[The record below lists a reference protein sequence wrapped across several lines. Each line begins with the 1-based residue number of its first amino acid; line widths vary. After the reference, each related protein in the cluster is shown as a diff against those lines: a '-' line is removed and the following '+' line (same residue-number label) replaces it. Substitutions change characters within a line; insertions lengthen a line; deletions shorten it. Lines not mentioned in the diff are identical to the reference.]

1 MELTQVKDLLD
12 QVQANARVSTVYGEP
27 VQVGDRIII
36 TVAEVQYGGGG
47 GGGTGKR
54 QDKAEGGG
62 GGGGGGVIVR
72 PMGCLVIG
80 KDEEKWVPV
89 IDINRAIIIGG
100 AIAVLLLTTIR
111 ALARK

>member
-1 MELTQVKDLLD
+1 MELSQVKELMD

-27 VQVGDRIII
+27 VQVGERIII

-47 GGGTGKR
+47 GGGGGKR
-54 QDKAEGGG
+54 KDEAEGGG

-72 PMGCLVIG
+72 PLGCMVIG
-80 KDEEKWVPV
+80 KDDQRWVPV
-89 IDINRAIIIGG
+89 IDYNRAIIIGG
-100 AIAVLLLTTIR
+100 ALVVLLLTTVR